1 MDGPRNRHSKWGQL
15 REKQIS
21 YKVTNMRN
29 LMKHDTKELMKQ
41 KQTQKSETKFT
52 IIKGEMWW
60 GKEE

>member
-41 KQTQKSETKFT
+41 KQTQRFWNQ
-52 IIKGEMWW
+52 IYGNQM
-60 GKEE
+60 GNGMG